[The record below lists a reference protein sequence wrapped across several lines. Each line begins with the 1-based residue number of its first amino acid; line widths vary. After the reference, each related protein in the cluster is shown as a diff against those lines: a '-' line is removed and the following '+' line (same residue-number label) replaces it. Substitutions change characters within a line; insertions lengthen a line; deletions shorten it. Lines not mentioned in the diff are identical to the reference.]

1 MDGAGLQ
8 PGVMGPQ
15 EGRVAAS
22 TGTVSGRTNAWVGHQ
37 NESYLRSGGVRGTA
51 LR

>member
-1 MDGAGLQ
+1 MGPASS
-8 PGVMGPQ
+8 PAVMGPQ

-22 TGTVSGRTNAWVGHQ
+22 TETVSGRTNAWVGHQ